1 VAGERTSFPE
11 SRHGRLT
18 RVSHFYKTPERPLCD
33 AVCIPDQITTRS
45 TVIPGMHY
53 RNAPDAIEWLCRVF
67 GFEKH
72 AVSAGPGNT
81 IMHAALRLG
90 GGMIM
95 LGSVNDTAPNRHMKL
110 PAELGGAQTR
120 GVSLIV
126 KDADEIYARAEAA
139 GAKIVENI
147 ETNRTAAAGSRASI
161 PKAISGTSGYTIRG
175 R

>member
-1 VAGERTSFPE
+1 MT
-11 SRHGRLT
+11 
-18 RVSHFYKTPERPLCD
+18 
-33 AVCIPDQITTRS
+33 DQITTRS

-81 IMHAALRLG
+81 IMHAELTLG

-95 LGSVNDTAPNRHMKL
+95 LGSVNDKAPNRHMQL
-110 PAELGGAQTR
+110 PGELGGAQTR

-126 KDADEIYARAEAA
+126 KDADEIYARAKAA

-147 ETNRTAAAGSRASI
+147 EDKPYCGRGFACLDPEGHIWHVGTYDPWA
-161 PKAISGTSGYTIRG
+161 PK
-175 R
+175 